1 MEQEQAPRWWAVV
14 AVMIGIFLLVTAEQ
28 LPIGLLSQV
37 ASSMGVTPG
46 MAGLMVTVP
55 GVVAAFSAPL
65 LPVAVGRLDRRI
77 MLTVLMAVMV
87 AGSVLSALAGSFI
100 LLLAARVLVG
110 LSIGGFWAVAGSI
123 APRLVPEA
131 QVPKAMTMIFG
142 GVAAASVLGVP
153 LGTLLGD
160 LSNWRVAFGALGGLS
175 LLTAV
180 ALWCW
185 LPPLPPREPVR
196 LRVLAQQFSNR
207 GVRVAVLT
215 TAFVVVGHFAAYTFI
230 SPILQ
235 EISGISQRHVSSL
248 LLLYGAAGIMGNI
261 AAGMFAGRHPYRA
274 VLAIPSLLLI
284 VVAVFPLL
292 GVQPSSGVMLLM
304 MWGAVFGSVS
314 VSIQTWIIRTA
325 PNTEAATALMAFTFN
340 MSIGLGAM
348 LGGRIVDGT
357 SLPIAMWAASG
368 LFLLGALLVL
378 STPAK
383 VVGQKT
389 R

>member
-123 APRLVPEA
+123 APRLGPEA